1 MTMKR
6 IAVVGSSGGH
16 LFVLGGSDPNALITE
31 IIRQAGAA
39 GIEVTKVVFVGASK
53 PLESVS

>member
-1 MTMKR
+1 MKR